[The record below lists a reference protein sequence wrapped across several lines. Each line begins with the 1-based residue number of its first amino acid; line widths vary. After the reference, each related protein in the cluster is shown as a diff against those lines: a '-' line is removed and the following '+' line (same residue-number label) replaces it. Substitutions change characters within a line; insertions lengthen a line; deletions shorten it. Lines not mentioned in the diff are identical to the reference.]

1 MTCVI
6 QVRLTGPRR
15 WKANPMWEL
24 RSCGLPAYAPSKQ
37 SFIVTSIRCP
47 DGVGWNNIIQYQKG
61 YTVTVNYEAYSFNSS
76 ITIYILNIEQTIQ
89 SFISFF
95 TLNVRLI
102 LSVIGILYNL
112 IGKAREMSEYS
123 LTLNSFLTI
132 ENKIS

>member
-1 MTCVI
+1 M
-6 QVRLTGPRR
+6 
-15 WKANPMWEL
+15 
-24 RSCGLPAYAPSKQ
+24 
-37 SFIVTSIRCP
+37 
-47 DGVGWNNIIQYQKG
+47 
-61 YTVTVNYEAYSFNSS
+61 TVNYEAYSFNSS